1 MQTQN
6 CSNFNLVN
14 GGGGHQNAVSDRSIF
29 PSPPTPFWLK
39 AKSYQVTTSLHAKL
53 AALPDREARN
63 LAYAQDIIVYLSK
76 KQRNPAFFVNIG
88 ARYFNDGLGE
98 NYRKYINQ
106 LVSIGELEVNE
117 HYQESTDSTQ
127 GFTKSYRIPAQ
138 ARATGT
144 TWARFNA
151 KRLRKKADHSTAQ
164 GTVADWII
172 ACCQQLEARDIAP
185 RQQLSAKALDGLAK
199 VHSGAVNLVKG
210 RVVNRLYHTIVEM
223 PKEGRK
229 FIRHKGKRELAEFDL
244 KACHPWLLGTFTT
257 DAEERARYYSLLES
271 ADIYISARD
280 WAGHVNRSRDDV
292 KEDFMRFCNG
302 AMENY
307 FFDYYQAH
315 FPGIAKRVQDIG
327 RAGMASTLQ
336 NLEAKLMVEM
346 VGSECAKRGL
356 FYVPMHDGWLGLV
369 AERYAVSQIVRDAA
383 KSLVG
388 YLPVITMER
397 MTLNASKEVV
407 PPIDNNNN
415 NSSTSLSSQGSSYV
429 QDKNIRVT
437 ASSVRSKWT
446 GELRLGLRLAGLEK
460 LAQKYASG

>member
-1 MQTQN
+1 
-6 CSNFNLVN
+6 
-14 GGGGHQNAVSDRSIF
+14 
-29 PSPPTPFWLK
+29 
-39 AKSYQVTTSLHAKL
+39 LHAKL

-106 LVSIGELEVNE
+106 LVSMGEIEVNE
-117 HYQESTDSTQ
+117 SYQESTEDKR

-244 KACHPWLLGTFTT
+244 KACHPWLLGTFTR
-257 DAEERARYYSLLES
+257 DKAEQARYYALLES
-271 ADIYISARD
+271 TDIYIHVRD
-280 WAGHVNRSRDDV
+280 WAGVKSDRDTVKHV
-292 KEDFMRFCNG
+292 DFMRFCNG
-302 AMENY
+302 AIENY
-307 FFDYYQAH
+307 FFDFYKAH
-315 FPGIAKRVQDIG
+315 FPGIATRVQELG
-327 RAGMASTLQ
+327 RENMAATLQ
-336 NLEAKLMVEM
+336 NLEAHIMVET
-346 VGSECAKRGL
+346 VGAECARRGL

-388 YLPVITMER
+388 CLPVITMER
-397 MTLNASKEVV
+397 MTLNASKELV
-407 PPIDNNNN
+407 PRIEYNNQ
-415 NSSTSLSSQGSSYV
+415 SSLSSLRSSYV

-437 ASSVRSKWT
+437 GSSARSRWT